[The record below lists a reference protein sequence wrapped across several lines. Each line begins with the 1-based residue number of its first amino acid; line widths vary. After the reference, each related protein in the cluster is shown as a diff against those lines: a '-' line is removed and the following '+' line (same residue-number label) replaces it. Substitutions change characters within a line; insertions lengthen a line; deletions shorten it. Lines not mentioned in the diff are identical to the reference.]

1 MRYRDT
7 KEANVLEKMAPI
19 YKLHTELSQNL
30 FVKNTVSVKYNK
42 AKHKKQ
48 GMPVI
53 CFQFN
58 SQAAATEPK
67 RSRRQALSCLPDF
80 TRHSR

>member
-42 AKHKKQ
+42 VQ
-48 GMPVI
+48 
-53 CFQFN
+53 
-58 SQAAATEPK
+58 
-67 RSRRQALSCLPDF
+67 
-80 TRHSR
+80 